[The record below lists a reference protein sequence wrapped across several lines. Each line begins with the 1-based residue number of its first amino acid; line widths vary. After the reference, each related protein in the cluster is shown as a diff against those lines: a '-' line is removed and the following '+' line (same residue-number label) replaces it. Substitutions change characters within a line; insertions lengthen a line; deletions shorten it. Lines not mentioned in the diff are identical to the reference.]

1 MQIYNHDSQES
12 IVFKNNCNELNNW
25 ITHLGYIFKE
35 IENLLN
41 LSKVELSNALEHQP
55 VVTKLSIKREENN
68 IILKNF
74 RKYKESLP
82 KAMEC
87 EDMDC
92 DMYYVNEHE
101 KFRNI
106 YMVHLENY
114 RRVKEEYFN
123 LLTN

>member
-12 IVFKNNCNELNNW
+12 IVFKNNSIELNNW
-25 ITHLGYIFKE
+25 TTHLGYVSGE

-41 LSKVELSNALEHQP
+41 LSKVELSRTLEHQP
-55 VVTKLSIKREENN
+55 VLTKLSIKREENN

-74 RKYKESLP
+74 RKYKESLS
-82 KAMEC
+82 KAVEC

-92 DMYYVNEHE
+92 DMFYVNEHE

-106 YMVHLENY
+106 YMVHLEKY
-114 RRVKEEYFN
+114 RKIKEEYFN
-123 LLTN
+123 LIVK